1 MRHYQWIFA
10 VIAMVIG
17 ILFAFQFRFTEELK
31 QAESVQRTQ
40 ELDNEVKQMKKDH
53 EALQNRVNSLRV
65 ELDNVTTMDPRLKDE
80 LEKAKMEAGVSE
92 LSGPG
97 IEVTLDDSNVP
108 VRMGQNPNLSV
119 LHDEDVLKVL
129 NEIRSAGAEAISIND
144 QRLLATTEVRCA
156 GPTILINKNKRLAP
170 PYVIKAIGDPDTLDS
185 SLKMKGGIADILQ
198 FYGIQVS
205 VKKMP
210 QVIVPAYNGAIVF
223 EYAKVTG

>member
-40 ELDNEVKQMKKDH
+40 ELDTAVNQMKKDH

-65 ELDNVTTMDPRLKDE
+65 ELDNVTTMDPGLKDE
-80 LEKAKMEAGVSE
+80 LEKAKVEAGVSE
-92 LSGPG
+92 LIGLG
-97 IEVTLDDSNVP
+97 IEVTLDDSNVS
-108 VRMGQNPNLSV
+108 VRPGQNPNLSV

-129 NEIRSAGAEAISIND
+129 NEIRAAGAEAISIND

-156 GPTILINKNKRLAP
+156 GPTILINKKRLAP

-205 VKKMP
+205 VKKMT
-210 QVIVPAYNGAIVF
+210 QVIVPAYNSAIKF
-223 EYAKVTG
+223 EYAIVTG